1 MGVGGELTFLKLN
14 KILAFC
20 GANCLLTVNE
30 GDGDSDGECGYLRIP
45 DGEVWVSKTL

>member
-30 GDGDSDGECGYLRIP
+30 GDGCKRE
-45 DGEVWVSKTL
+45 TLMEYVGI